1 MGVSKE
7 GTAPRLSCVQDWSFV
22 QGAVIRDVSD
32 PSEQLFGHLFSN
44 SSSLNLSKCP
54 LLGDGD
60 LLVARELEL
69 GPAEG
74 FNHMLLVLQLGADGQ
89 YDLASVPGHSPLALS
104 KGTAHNLLGV

>member
-1 MGVSKE
+1 MQ
-7 GTAPRLSCVQDWSFV
+7 GTSPVQRTT
-22 QGAVIRDVSD
+22 IRDVSD
-32 PSEQLFGHLFSN
+32 PTAIWVSHFSATMFSN
-44 SSSLNLSKCP
+44 LSSLNLSKCP

-69 GPAEG
+69 GPAES
-74 FNHMLLVLQLGADGQ
+74 FNHMLLVLRLGADGQ

>member
-1 MGVSKE
+1 MQ
-7 GTAPRLSCVQDWSFV
+7 GTSPVQRTT
-22 QGAVIRDVSD
+22 IRDVSD
-32 PSEQLFGHLFSN
+32 PTAIWVSHFSATMFSN
-44 SSSLNLSKCP
+44 LSSLNLSKCP

-74 FNHMLLVLQLGADGQ
+74 FSHMLLVLRLGADGQ

>member
-1 MGVSKE
+1 MSHFSA
-7 GTAPRLSCVQDWSFV
+7 TM
-22 QGAVIRDVSD
+22 
-32 PSEQLFGHLFSN
+32 FSN
-44 SSSLNLSKCP
+44 LSSLNLSKCP

-74 FNHMLLVLQLGADGQ
+74 FNHKLLVLWLGVDGQ
-89 YDLASVPGHSPLALS
+89 YDLASVPGHSPLVLS

>member
-1 MGVSKE
+1 MQ
-7 GTAPRLSCVQDWSFV
+7 GTSPVQRTT
-22 QGAVIRDVSD
+22 IRDVSD
-32 PSEQLFGHLFSN
+32 PTAIWMSHFSVTMFSN

-74 FNHMLLVLQLGADGQ
+74 FNHMLLVLQLGAGRLEFESWLQ
-89 YDLASVPGHSPLALS
+89 RFLAVKNVGKLRNLRVGLPSSPS
-104 KGTAHNLLGV
+104 

>member
-1 MGVSKE
+1 MQ
-7 GTAPRLSCVQDWSFV
+7 GTSPVQRTT
-22 QGAVIRDVSD
+22 IRDVSD
-32 PSEQLFGHLFSN
+32 PTAIWVSHFSATMFSN
-44 SSSLNLSKCP
+44 LSSLNLSKCP

-69 GPAEG
+69 GPAED
-74 FNHMLLVLQLGADGQ
+74 FNHMLLVLRLGADGQ

>member
-1 MGVSKE
+1 MQ
-7 GTAPRLSCVQDWSFV
+7 GTSPVQRTT
-22 QGAVIRDVSD
+22 IRDVSD
-32 PSEQLFGHLFSN
+32 PTAIWMSHFSVTMFSN